1 MKICRCSQSFVW
13 PDFLQFFQKFSH
25 FSRNILRHRADFILT
40 SHTIM
45 LENLTDIVVGDP
57 AILDFAGV
65 VRKGDAV
72 PIQGFGQFHVRLH
85 ILTPP

>member
-1 MKICRCSQSFVW
+1 MLAMWSGSVMAL
-13 PDFLQFFQKFSH
+13 PLASVTE
-25 FSRNILRHRADFILT
+25 SVSPHRI
-40 SHTIM
+40 
-45 LENLTDIVVGDP
+45 ENLTDIVVGDP

-72 PIQGFGQFHVRLH
+72 PVQGFGQFHVRLH

>member
-1 MKICRCSQSFVW
+1 MGLMLAMWSGSVMALPLASVTESVSPPCVVDVPRKQVA
-13 PDFLQFFQKFSH
+13 
-25 FSRNILRHRADFILT
+25 LRI
-40 SHTIM
+40 
-45 LENLTDIVVGDP
+45 ENLTDIVVGDP

-72 PIQGFGQFHVRLH
+72 PVQGFGQFHVRLH